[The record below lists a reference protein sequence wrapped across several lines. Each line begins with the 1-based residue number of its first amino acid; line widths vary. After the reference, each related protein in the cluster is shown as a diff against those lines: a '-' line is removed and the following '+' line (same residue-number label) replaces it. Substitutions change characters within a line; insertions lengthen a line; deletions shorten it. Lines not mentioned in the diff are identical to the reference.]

1 MKDQIV
7 LKYLVVAS
15 ICLVPLAWNAV
26 SAADEYRRGQFLGL
40 DLSKAVL
47 SPKRLGPSA
56 EFVPDLVEPK
66 PDREREREDTRA
78 AAFAQSEIH
87 VAHAQSDTP
96 KRSGKRHASAHP
108 RLARHHGNPLDAQAF
123 DARIRAWP
131 CNSGGICN
139 WKRGEHE

>member
-1 MKDQIV
+1 MKRQIV
-7 LKYLVVAS
+7 LKHLFVAS
-15 ICLVPLAWNAV
+15 ICLVPLAWSAV
-26 SAADEYRRGQFLGL
+26 SAADEYRSGQFLGL

-56 EFVPDLVEPK
+56 EFVPDLVQRK
-66 PDREREREDTRA
+66 PDREREDTRA
-78 AAFAQSEIH
+78 AALAQPEIH
-87 VAHAQSDTP
+87 LTLAKSDAP
-96 KRSGKRHASAHP
+96 KRSGKRHAVAHA

-139 WKRGEHE
+139 WRRGKQD